1 MADYLTT
8 NAINAQAIEREAAD
22 LSQGMTVEEHA
33 ILMSFLEARESYL
46 EAFFDEA
53 VKRYGSFEAYV
64 LRGLKLTSEQC
75 GRLKEMLG

>member
-1 MADYLTT
+1 
-8 NAINAQAIEREAAD
+8 
-22 LSQGMTVEEHA
+22 
-33 ILMSFLEARESYL
+33 MSFLEARESYL

-64 LRGLKLTSEQC
+64 LRGLTLTSEQC